1 MKFLSYNMR
10 GLGAYEKRS
19 EVRRLVTDKH
29 PYVLCIQMS
38 KMNVVADGVVSDIWG
53 STTFDFSKHGGEDT
67 DDER

>member
-29 PYVLCIQMS
+29 I
-38 KMNVVADGVVSDIWG
+38 
-53 STTFDFSKHGGEDT
+53 
-67 DDER
+67 